1 MEGSDNSVLV
11 ITAHP
16 DDAEIGAG
24 GTLARWVAEG
34 RELNYVVCTN
44 GDKGS
49 GDFDMVP
56 ERLAQVRRQEQLAA
70 AAALGVKEVV
80 FLDYP
85 DGSLEDTPE
94 FRGRLVRAIRRFRP
108 HTVVSTDPYRKY
120 IWHRDH
126 RITGRVVLDA
136 IFPYARD
143 HLSYPELMKEG
154 LLPHKVKEVYLW
166 AAEEPNTFIDIND
179 TLATKL
185 AALACHVSQVG
196 SDTVGLEERMRSRAS
211 LLGESQGI
219 LAEAFH
225 RVEILR

>member
-1 MEGSDNSVLV
+1 MGESDNSVLV

-49 GDFDMVP
+49 GDFDMNP
-56 ERLAQVRRQEQLAA
+56 EKLAQVRRQEQLAA
-70 AAALGVKEVV
+70 CKALGVKEIV

-108 HTVVSTDPYRKY
+108 RTVVSTDPYRKY

-143 HLSYPELMKEG
+143 HLSYP
-154 LLPHKVKEVYLW
+154 
-166 AAEEPNTFIDIND
+166 
-179 TLATKL
+179 
-185 AALACHVSQVG
+185 
-196 SDTVGLEERMRSRAS
+196 
-211 LLGESQGI
+211 
-219 LAEAFH
+219 
-225 RVEILR
+225 